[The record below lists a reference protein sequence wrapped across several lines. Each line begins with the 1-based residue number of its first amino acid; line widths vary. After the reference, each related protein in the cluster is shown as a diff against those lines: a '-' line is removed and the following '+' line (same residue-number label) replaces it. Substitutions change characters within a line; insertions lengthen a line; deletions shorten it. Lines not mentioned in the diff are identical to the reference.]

1 MSTRDAFIAVHRF
14 GLGPR
19 PGELDQAA
27 TDPKAFLVRQIGPA
41 TAAPPAEFAGLPSG
55 AERMGD
61 FLHFRRERRDDP
73 AAAKEFRTSFRDT
86 YMREASARL
95 TVQVTSAAPFRER
108 LVAFWSNHF
117 TVSVQRPV
125 VFGTAG
131 AFEREA
137 IRPYVTGRFS
147 DMLMAVARHPAML
160 AYLDN
165 GQSFGPG
172 SLIGLRQ
179 HRGLNENLA
188 REMLELHTL
197 GVDGGYTQTDVRE
210 LAKILT
216 GWTVTPPRFP
226 DAGQFRFFPQIHE
239 PGSKTLLGAVYP
251 EGGEMEALAV
261 FQALTRHPATA
272 HHIATKLA
280 RHFIADNPPP
290 AAVARL
296 ARIFST
302 THGDL
307 GAVSAALIE
316 QPEAWEN
323 PLAKVKTP
331 NEFVVAALRA
341 TGFTPQS
348 ADEGH
353 GKMMVN
359 AVRLLGQAPF
369 NAPSPAGWPD
379 TAADWISPESV
390 LRRADWAMTL
400 AERMA
405 PGREAERL
413 FEATIAPVAAPAT
426 AKTVA
431 RAPSR
436 ADAMGLVLASAEF
449 QRR

>member
-1 MSTRDAFIAVHRF
+1 MSTRDAFIAVNRF

-19 PGELDQAA
+19 PGELDRAA
-27 TDPKAFLVRQIGPA
+27 ADPKGWLKRQIGPA
-41 TAAPPAEFAGLPSG
+41 AAAPPAEFAGLPGG

-61 FLHFRRERRDDP
+61 LLRARRDRGDP
-73 AAAKEFRTSFRDT
+73 GVQKLIRQSFRET
-86 YMREASARL
+86 YMKEASARL
-95 TVQVTSAAPFRER
+95 SVQVTSAAPFRER

-117 TVSVQRPV
+117 TVSVQRPPL
-125 VFGTAG
+125 FGTAG

-147 DMLMAVARHPAML
+147 DMLLAVARHPAML
-160 AYLDN
+160 VYLDN
-165 GQSFGPG
+165 GQSFGPD
-172 SLIGLRQ
+172 SLAGMRQ

-197 GVDGGYTQTDVRE
+197 GVDGGYTQADVRE
-210 LAKILT
+210 FAKILT

-226 DAGQFRFFPQIHE
+226 DAGQFQFFPQIHE
-239 PGSKTLLGAVYP
+239 PGPKTLLGAVYR
-251 EGGEMEALAV
+251 EGGAMEAETA

-272 HHIATKLA
+272 RHIATMLA
-280 RHFIADNPPP
+280 RHFIADTPPQ
-290 AAVARL
+290 ATVERL
-296 ARIFST
+296 AHVFRDT
-302 THGDL
+302 DGNL
-307 GAVSAALIE
+307 GAVSHALLE

-341 TGFTPQS
+341 TDFTPQ
-348 ADEGH
+348 AGDEGH
-353 GKMMVN
+353 GKMMIN
-359 AVRLLGQAPF
+359 AVRGLGQAPF

-390 LRRADWAMTL
+390 LRRADWAMAL
-400 AERMA
+400 AARMA
-405 PGREAERL
+405 PDHDPERL
-413 FEATIAPVAAPAT
+413 FAATIGPVAAQGT
-426 AKTVA
+426 AKAVA

>member
-19 PGELDQAA
+19 PGELDRAA
-27 TDPKAFLVRQIGPA
+27 ADPKGWLTRQIGPA
-41 TAAPPAEFAGLPSG
+41 AAAPPEFAGLPSG

-61 FLHFRRERRDDP
+61 LLRARRDRGDP
-73 AAAKEFRTSFRDT
+73 GAQKLIRESFRETYRQEAAA
-86 YMREASARL
+86 RL
-95 TVQVTSAAPFRER
+95 AVQVTTAAPFRER

-117 TVSVQRPV
+117 TVSVQRPPL
-125 VFGTAG
+125 FGTAG

-147 DMLMAVARHPAML
+147 DMLLAVARHPAML
-160 AYLDN
+160 VYLDN
-165 GQSFGPG
+165 GQSFGPD
-172 SLIGLRQ
+172 SLVGMRQ

-197 GVDGGYTQTDVRE
+197 GVDGGYTQADVRE

-216 GWTVTPPRFP
+216 GWTVTPPRFLG
-226 DAGQFRFFPQIHE
+226 AGQFAFFSQIHE
-239 PGSKTLLGAVYP
+239 PGPKTLLGVAYRDA
-251 EGGEMEALAV
+251 GAAEAETA

-280 RHFIADNPPP
+280 RHFIADAPPQ
-290 AAVARL
+290 AAVERL
-296 ARIFST
+296 ARVFRDT
-302 THGDL
+302 DGNL
-307 GAVSAALIE
+307 GAVSHALID
-316 QPEAWEN
+316 QPEAWRD

-341 TGFTPQS
+341 TDFTPH
-348 ADEGH
+348 AGDDGH
-353 GKMMVN
+353 AKMMIN
-359 AVRLLGQAPF
+359 AVHSLGQAPF

-379 TAADWISPESV
+379 TAADWISPESAI
-390 LRRADWAMTL
+390 RRADWAMAL
-400 AERMA
+400 AGRMA
-405 PGREAERL
+405 ANHDPGRL
-413 FEATIAPVAAPAT
+413 FEGTIAPVAAHAT
-426 AKTVA
+426 AQAVA